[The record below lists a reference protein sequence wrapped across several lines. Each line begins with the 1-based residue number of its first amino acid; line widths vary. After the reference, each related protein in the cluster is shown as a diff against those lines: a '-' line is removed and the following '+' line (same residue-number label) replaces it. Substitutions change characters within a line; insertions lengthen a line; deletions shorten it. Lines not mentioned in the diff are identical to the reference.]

1 MSAVSGEGLAGP
13 LGSGS
18 GLGLIWHLGVGASGQ
33 KELIFAPTRPS
44 RSVDS
49 SREIDILTDLRHG
62 FVCVTQ
68 GVRSAEPLTL

>member
-1 MSAVSGEGLAGP
+1 MLSGVGVPDLP
-13 LGSGS
+13 GSGS
-18 GLGLIWHLGVGASGQ
+18 GLGLSWHPAVGASGQ